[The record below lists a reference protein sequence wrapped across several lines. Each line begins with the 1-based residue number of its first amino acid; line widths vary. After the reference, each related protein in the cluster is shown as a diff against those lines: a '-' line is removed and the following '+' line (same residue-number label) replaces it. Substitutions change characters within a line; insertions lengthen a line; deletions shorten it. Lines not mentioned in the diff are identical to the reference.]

1 MSEDK
6 LKQSL
11 TLLQPLIQTNPR
23 TAIILGSGLGSL
35 ADELTGKTTINC
47 EDIPN
52 YPKPKVAGH
61 AGVWV
66 IGNLDDMPIIAL
78 KGRVHTYEGYSAYQV
93 TYPIR
98 LLSKL
103 GIENLV
109 VTNAAGGV
117 NREFKPGDLMIIT
130 DHINLLYDNPLI
142 GDNSIS
148 ADERFVDMFE
158 PYDPKFIQLAR
169 EIAHKLDIA
178 VKSGVLVTSKGPT
191 YETASE
197 IKMAAI
203 AGGDAVTMSTVPEV
217 IAARQLKMRV
227 FGMSCITNLATG
239 ISDKKLSHA
248 EVTETADLIKD
259 KFLRLMKEI
268 LKQIPSR

>member
-52 YPKPKVAGH
+52 YPKPKVVGH

-66 IGNLDDMPIIAL
+66 IGNLEDMPIIAL
-78 KGRVHTYEGYSAYQV
+78 KGRVHTYEGYSAYQA

-117 NREFKPGDLMIIT
+117 NKNFNPGDLMIIT

-148 ADERFVDMFE
+148 ADERFVDMFK

-169 EIAHKLDIA
+169 EIAHKLDID
-178 VKSGVLVTSKGPT
+178 VTSGVLVTSKGPT
-191 YETASE
+191 YETAAE